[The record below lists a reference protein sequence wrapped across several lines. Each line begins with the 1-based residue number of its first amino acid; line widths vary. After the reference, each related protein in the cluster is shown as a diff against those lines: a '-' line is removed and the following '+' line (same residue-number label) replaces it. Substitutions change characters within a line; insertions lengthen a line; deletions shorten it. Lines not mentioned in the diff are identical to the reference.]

1 MLFYKCYIHLY
12 FLAHMCIQ
20 AQLDSDMGG
29 RSLSASPLLYFET
42 SVQSTEDE
50 DQREYHIS
58 IEI

>member
-1 MLFYKCYIHLY
+1 
-12 FLAHMCIQ
+12 MCIQ
-20 AQLDSDMGG
+20 VQLDSDMGG

-58 IEI
+58 IEIWTEY